1 MSNIIYIIVGAR
13 PNFIKI
19 APLIKEIKKQEIEYK
34 LIHTGQ
40 HYDYKMSK
48 IFFDELGIPEPDI
61 HLNVGSASHA
71 IQTAKIMIEFEK
83 VLEKQK
89 PSLVIVVGDVNST
102 IACALVAKKLFINIA
117 HIEAGLRS
125 FDMKMPEE
133 INRIL
138 TDRISDLLFT
148 TEESGQINLE
158 REGIPS
164 ENIFFVGNI
173 MIDTLMMNMEKA
185 KNLNLLNTY
194 SLKSKEYAL
203 LTLHRPSN
211 VDIQENLEEIIK
223 IIDCLK
229 TKIKIFFPAHP
240 RTIKNL
246 KKYGILNKLDS
257 PNIIISE
264 PVGYLEF
271 IYLISN
277 AKLILTD
284 SGGIQEEASFLKIP
298 VITLRNSTERPITVE
313 QGTNVII
320 GRDLELAKK
329 YIKLIFTNQFKKGQN
344 IEKWDGKTAQRIV
357 SIIQKKIFMF
367 P

>member
-1 MSNIIYIIVGAR
+1 MIYLVVGAR

-19 APLIKEIKKQEIEYK
+19 APLIREIKRQEIDYK

-148 TEESGQINLE
+148 TEESGKINLE
-158 REGIPS
+158 REGIPA

-173 MIDTLMMNMEKA
+173 MIDTLMANLEKA
-185 KNLNLLNTY
+185 KNLNLLDKY
-194 SLKSKEYAL
+194 GLKSKKYAL

-223 IIDCLK
+223 IIDYLK
-229 TKIKIFFPAHP
+229 KKIKIFFPAHP

-246 KKYGILNKLDS
+246 KKYGILNELDS

-271 IYLISN
+271 INLIFN
-277 AKLILTD
+277 AKFILTD
-284 SGGIQEEASFLKIP
+284 SGGIQEEASVLGIP
-298 VITLRNSTERPITVE
+298 ILTLRENTERPITVNK
-313 QGTNVII
+313 GTNEII

-329 YIKLIFTNQFKKGQN
+329 YINQILLDKFKNGKE
-344 IEKWDGKTAQRIV
+344 IDKWDGKTANRIV
-357 SIIQKKIFMF
+357 SVIIKKLDL
-367 P
+367 

>member
-1 MSNIIYIIVGAR
+1 MIYLVVGAR

-19 APLIKEIKKQEIEYK
+19 APLIREIKRQEIDYK

-71 IQTAKIMIEFEK
+71 VQTAKIMIEFEK
-83 VLEKQK
+83 VLEKPK
-89 PSLVIVVGDVNST
+89 PRLVIVVGDVNST
-102 IACALVAKKLFINIA
+102 IACALVAKKLFIKIA

-148 TEESGQINLE
+148 TEESGKINLE
-158 REGIPS
+158 REGIPV

-173 MIDTLMMNMEKA
+173 MIDTLMVNLEKA
-185 KNLNLLNTY
+185 KKLNLLDKY
-194 SLKSKEYAL
+194 GLKSKEYAL

-223 IIDCLK
+223 IIDYLK
-229 TKIKIFFPAHP
+229 KKIKIFFPAHP

-246 KKYGILNKLDS
+246 KKYGILNELDS

-271 IYLISN
+271 INLIFN
-277 AKLILTD
+277 AKFILTD
-284 SGGIQEEASFLKIP
+284 SGGIQEEASVLGIP
-298 VITLRNSTERPITVE
+298 ILTLRENTERPITVNK
-313 QGTNVII
+313 GTNEII

-329 YIKLIFTNQFKKGQN
+329 YINQILLDKFKNGKE
-344 IEKWDGKTAQRIV
+344 IDKWDGKTANRIV
-357 SIIQKKIFMF
+357 SVIIKKLDL
-367 P
+367 